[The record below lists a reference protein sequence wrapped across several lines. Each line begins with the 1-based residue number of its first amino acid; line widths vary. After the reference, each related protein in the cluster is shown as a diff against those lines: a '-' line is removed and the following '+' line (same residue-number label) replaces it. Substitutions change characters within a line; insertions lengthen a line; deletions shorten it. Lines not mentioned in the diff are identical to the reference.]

1 MGIERRYRWKKRIC
15 RSTVVPGSGRS
26 GQTGNGTYVT
36 VSGTTLG
43 PLRAP
48 STTRFRD
55 FISCACTL
63 ELPRPDRD
71 VSIHLHR
78 HAARIK
84 QNCN

>member
-48 STTRFRD
+48 STTLNTISRFYILR
-55 FISCACTL
+55 
-63 ELPRPDRD
+63 
-71 VSIHLHR
+71 LH
-78 HAARIK
+78 ARITTTGSRRFDTPPPSR
-84 QNCN
+84 CTD